1 MSFGSVL
8 IADAYR
14 PFAVEKENEV
24 FITDSIYYGCEAE
37 SDFSEEAEV
46 SETNCVYYA
55 AGTEDPDFQE
65 VDGYMLTP
73 VNPVYDRVGWR
84 AVPEPSALGLL
95 ALFFILSRAKSHV
108 PLANRLR

>member
-1 MSFGSVL
+1 MEAG
-8 IADAYR
+8 
-14 PFAVEKENEV
+14 NEV
-24 FITDSIYYGCEAE
+24 AIEDSIYYGCAAE
-37 SDFSEEAEV
+37 SAFEPTAAV